1 MSNAPRIP
9 ITDDN
14 LTGPEP
20 LCSYVRAYFEARGL
34 GVGDTWVAHE
44 YINWISD
51 KHDQFSR
58 EVLKEPRYCG
68 YTPHERAAFE
78 RFIREVTP

>member
-1 MSNAPRIP
+1 MSAPVTI
-9 ITDDN
+9 ITEDN
-14 LTGPEP
+14 LSGPDP
-20 LCSYVRAYFEARGL
+20 VCSYVQAYFEAKGL
-34 GVGDTWVAHE
+34 VVGDTWKAFE

-51 KHDQFSR
+51 MHDQFAR